1 MNGIIRTLLSLKGR
15 SSNSSLRDAPIGFG
29 CSSVPNKSPCEESS
43 HQSQLYLIFQ
53 NPVETEQ
60 LKFIIL
66 RILSFFAHRHHSQL
80 GMITPIKNWKW
91 LSIIFLMLPKLFMKM
106 YSLGFKSNVF
116 QCWGQLQHAM
126 TRKTLYRVKVKTL
139 RLTSHSKS
147 CLAFEIMP
155 RATNNFFNQFTSTT
169 KMAVRLFSGISSTF
183 S

>member
-80 GMITPIKNWKW
+80 GHDYSNKKLEMIV
-91 LSIIFLMLPKLFMKM
+91 
-106 YSLGFKSNVF
+106 Y
-116 QCWGQLQHAM
+116 
-126 TRKTLYRVKVKTL
+126 
-139 RLTSHSKS
+139 
-147 CLAFEIMP
+147 
-155 RATNNFFNQFTSTT
+155 NFFDVTQTVHEN
-169 KMAVRLFSGISSTF
+169 V
-183 S
+183 